1 VLDHPTHRWVEIRD
15 LDVPFD
21 LQPLIDRVY
30 RTGRYWQINRREIPG
45 PPLPA
50 EDVAW
55 AEDRLRDAGL
65 R

>member
-1 VLDHPTHRWVEIRD
+1 
-15 LDVPFD
+15 VPLD

-30 RTGRYWQINRREIPG
+30 RTGRDWQILHREIPA

-50 EDVAW
+50 DDATWVQ
-55 AEDRLRDAGL
+55 DRLQQAGL